1 MIQDK
6 KPHGTEQENELE
18 TVKNEVLRKIGRNVI
33 LFQQMEH
40 LLKFILNFNHSTP
53 ISKVQENFAAQQES
67 IHRKTMGQLV
77 EPFLSGLVTTKSIPE
92 YIDEPW
98 LSFNCSMR
106 IDAAD
111 HKQWEERLKAIVDE
125 RNQLIHHLLPRW
137 NLSSIDSS
145 KVLEKDLDQQRE
157 RILPELDRLKLISDS
172 IREHLAFLNSEEGK
186 KEIDFMILSQSPLV
200 GWLFKVGKEYARPDG
215 WVALSKAAQLIR
227 EHIPQEFA
235 DLPRRYGYENLK
247 SILLAAR
254 YFDILEEPTS
264 KGGIRVVYRIKP
276 GLVFDE

>member
-18 TVKNEVLRKIGRNVI
+18 TVKNEVLRKIGQNVV
-33 LFQQMEH
+33 LFQQMEN
-40 LLKFILNFNHSTP
+40 LLKFILAFNHSTP

>member
-6 KPHGTEQENELE
+6 QPHGTEQENELE

-77 EPFLSGLVTTKSIPE
+77 EPFLSGLVTTKIIPE

-98 LSFNCSMR
+98 ISFNCSMR
-106 IDAAD
+106 IDATE

-145 KVLEKDLDQQRE
+145 KVVEKDLDQQRE
-157 RILPELDRLKLISDS
+157 RILPELDRLKLIFNS
-172 IREHLAFLNSEEGK
+172 IRENLAFYNSEEGK

-200 GWLFKVGKEYARPDG
+200 AWLFKVGKEYARPDG
-215 WVALSKAAQLIR
+215 WVALSKAAQIIR
-227 EHIPQEFA
+227 EHIPQELA
-235 DLPRRYGYENLK
+235 DLPKHGYENLE

-254 YFDILEEPTS
+254 YFDILEELTS
-264 KGGIRVVYRIKP
+264 KGGIRVVYRIRP